1 LYQTNI
7 SATSVRERAECA
19 LHMAD
24 EMGVRSLI
32 TVDDIING
40 NKDHAIA
47 FIAQLLNKFPNLEES
62 MQSKVAFV

>member
-1 LYQTNI
+1 
-7 SATSVRERAECA
+7 
-19 LHMAD
+19 
-24 EMGVRSLI
+24 MGVRSLI